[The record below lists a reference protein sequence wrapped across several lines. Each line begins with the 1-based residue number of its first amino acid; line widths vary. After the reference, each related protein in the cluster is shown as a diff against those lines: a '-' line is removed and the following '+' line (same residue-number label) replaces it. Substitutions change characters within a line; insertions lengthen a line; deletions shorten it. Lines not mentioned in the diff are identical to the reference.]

1 MNHPTFD
8 GSCIRDYVHVEDIAK
23 AHLLALNKLK
33 TEIKKNNILK
43 TSTTSISSVENCSE
57 YNIGLGKGFSVLQI
71 INKVE
76 KIVGKKCP
84 YKVLDRKE
92 GDPAILIACPKKIKK
107 ELGWEPRFT
116 AIDDII
122 THSYEWIKKSKSL

>member
-1 MNHPTFD
+1 M
-8 GSCIRDYVHVEDIAK
+8 
-23 AHLLALNKLK
+23 
-33 TEIKKNNILK
+33 
-43 TSTTSISSVENCSE
+43 
-57 YNIGLGKGFSVLQI
+57 QI